1 MFDYTHD
8 HAQSHE
14 VLRLVL
20 IELQS
25 LNLPPNP
32 IYFTL
37 FYERALKRDASLTKD
52 LDDAIN
58 ADGGLSIDRA
68 QEIFD
73 THLLNGSLKEMSTA
87 QTTLL
92 RVIRNLM
99 MQMLT
104 TGNEFSNYAASL
116 GDFMRKIDRSD
127 SIEDIRSLTAE
138 IIDDSREIQRSTKDT
153 SLQLTSAGDEI
164 NRLKEELETARR
176 DARTDPLT
184 GLANRRGL
192 NELIQQRIQIFLQEK
207 IPFCFVLADIDFFK
221 RINDNY
227 GHLVG
232 DKILRFVARTL
243 LANVKGQ
250 DTIVRF
256 GGEEFA
262 ILLPHT
268 HFEGGLAVAQQL
280 RSKIAAAR
288 LRLAESGR
296 DLGGLT
302 MSFGVACVHVRD
314 TADSI
319 LRRAD
324 DALMQAKAQGRDRV
338 VGQAY
343 LVEASSPED
352 V

>member
-20 IELQS
+20 GELHA

-52 LDDAIN
+52 IDDAIN
-58 ADGGLSIDRA
+58 ADAGLTMDRA

-73 THLLNGSLKEMSTA
+73 THLLNGSLKEMSKA
-87 QTTLL
+87 QTALL

-127 SIEDIRSLTAE
+127 SIEDIRALTAE
-138 IIDDSREIQRSTKDT
+138 IIDDSREIERSTKDT
-153 SLQLTSAGDEI
+153 SMQLTSAGDEI
-164 NRLKEELETARR
+164 NRLKEELENARR

-192 NELIQQRIQIFLQEK
+192 NELLQQRIQIFLQEK
-207 IPFCFVLADIDFFK
+207 NPFCLILCDIDHFK

-243 LANVKGQ
+243 MANVKGQ
-250 DTIVRF
+250 DTVVRF

-262 ILLPHT
+262 IVLPHT
-268 HFEGGLAVAQQL
+268 HFEGGIAVAQQL
-280 RSKIAAAR
+280 RSKIAGAR

-302 MSFGVACVHVRD
+302 MSFGVASGHVRD
-314 TADSI
+314 TPDTI

-324 DALMQAKAQGRDRV
+324 DAMMQAKAKGRDQV
-338 VGQAY
+338 IGQEFQQEELA
-343 LVEASSPED
+343 PED
-352 V
+352 I